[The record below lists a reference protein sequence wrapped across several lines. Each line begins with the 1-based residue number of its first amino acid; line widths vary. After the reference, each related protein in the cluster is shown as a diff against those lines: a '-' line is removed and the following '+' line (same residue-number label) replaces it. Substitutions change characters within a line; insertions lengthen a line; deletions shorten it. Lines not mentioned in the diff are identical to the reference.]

1 MKRNLKQILLVFLAL
16 ALTVSASTC
25 LFSCGK
31 GDKTTTGSTIPGI
44 QSSEGSTSGT
54 VDAAGGTTGAVVN
67 GTTGTGTVTPPEGGN
82 YINPLTGL
90 KGENKNLRPLAVVV
104 DNVDAA
110 LANQTGVAQAD
121 IVYETLVGPGITRF
135 TALIS
140 DYSTLKDIC
149 NIREAY
155 TEHIGIVGSHNA
167 LLVAHGGAAHLSNF
181 NTNAVSCFGG
191 GHNTELGKET
201 YGYIN
206 TMKDV
211 AFTSEGGTKY
221 GTIKENSVRKDIPHD
236 TLLTKSAVE
245 AVFSSAYSLFKKSGA
260 TETGTAQG
268 FKFAE
273 GTKTMDGAAA
283 NEVKIVFTFENA
295 QSTKNVS
302 YVYNAQ
308 SGKYQRFQG
317 TAGTA
322 HKDAVSG
329 EQLAFTN
336 VITLFTDV
344 TSQTLSDSTVVTATA
359 VEGEGTGYYFYGGKA
374 VEIKWSKSAW
384 NGALTL
390 TDNAGNALELACG
403 TTYISYLDNTD
414 TAKAVTFN

>member
-44 QSSEGSTSGT
+44 QSSDSSTSGT
-54 VDAAGGTTGAVVN
+54 VDAIGGTTGAVVN
-67 GTTGTGTVTPPEGGN
+67 GTTGTGTVTPPAGGD

-110 LANQTGVAQAD
+110 LANQTGLTQAD

-140 DYSTLKDIC
+140 DYSALKDIC

-155 TEHIGIVGSHNA
+155 MEHIGIVGSHNA
-167 LLVAHGGAAHLSNF
+167 ILVSHGGATHLTDFGTS
-181 NTNAVSCFGG
+181 AADRFGG
-191 GHNTELGKET
+191 GTKDNVTT

-221 GTIKENSVRKDIPHD
+221 GTIKANNDRKDIPHD

-245 AVFSSAYSLFKKSGA
+245 TVFSSTYSLFLKSGA
-260 TETGTAQG
+260 SEKGTAQG
-268 FKFAE
+268 FKFAA
-273 GTKTMDGAAA
+273 TKTMEGAAA
-283 NEVKIVFTFENA
+283 TQVKITFTAEGY
-295 QSTKNVS
+295 STSKVVS
-302 YVYNAQ
+302 YAYDAT
-308 SGKYQRFQG
+308 SGKYLRSQG

-322 HKDAVSG
+322 HKDAVTG

-336 VITLFTDV
+336 VLTLFTDV
-344 TSQTLSDSTVVTATA
+344 VGQKTSGDVVVTSTA
-359 VEGEGTGYYFYGGKA
+359 VEGEGTGYYFHGGKA

-390 TDNAGNALELACG
+390 TDKAGNALELASG

-414 TAKAVTFN
+414 TAKAVAFN